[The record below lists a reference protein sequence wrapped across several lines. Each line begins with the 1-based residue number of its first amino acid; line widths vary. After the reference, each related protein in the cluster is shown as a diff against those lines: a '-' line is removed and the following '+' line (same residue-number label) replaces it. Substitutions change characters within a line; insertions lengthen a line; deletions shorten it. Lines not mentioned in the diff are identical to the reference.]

1 MSIVLNDLSCSSGSP
16 ESGNEM
22 RAWGQVGGLI
32 GLEVEPRF
40 WWKAECE
47 TYPWADVMFLFIPTS
62 GEYKVGRVGGMIYS
76 TLVLCSA
83 YGEKYIIFTSL
94 LSINLSQE
102 SNEDG
107 SSHAPE

>member
-1 MSIVLNDLSCSSGSP
+1 MSIVLNDLCSSVSL

-47 TYPWADVMFLFIPTS
+47 TYPWADVMFSLYPYLRRIQGRQS
-62 GEYKVGRVGGMIYS
+62 GWYDIFYS
-76 TLVLCSA
+76 CIV
-83 YGEKYIIFTSL
+83 
-94 LSINLSQE
+94 
-102 SNEDG
+102 
-107 SSHAPE
+107 